1 MAARVFGSSLTPKIL
16 NGCDPA
22 GKVGEDSVFPVALG
36 LATSFAASALI
47 LDTELTL
54 QCYSDDMTLDIL

>member
-1 MAARVFGSSLTPKIL
+1 MFVVSSLTPKIL

-36 LATSFAASALI
+36 LAAASFAASALI
-47 LDTELTL
+47 LDGHGTHTAVLL
-54 QCYSDDMTLDIL
+54 G